1 MDKTLRLILL
11 AVLILVPLIFYQFAG
26 KKGGEPIFLVERDA
40 SDNRPQ
46 IALVFDDLGDSL
58 QEIKDVYSLRI
69 PLTASVIPGLK
80 FSRNVAHIAAR
91 CGYTVFIHLP
101 LDPRDKNAYDSK
113 KLRVISNDLSKREIN
128 SLLAYYLSS
137 IKIAYGAN
145 NHMGSAATEDINLMR
160 IVMKALKERDL
171 VFIDSKTSL
180 DSVACKAAQK
190 EGVDCAV
197 NQGFLDSVDT
207 IAAIDKKIDDLT
219 ALAKEKGKIIVI
231 AHPRPNTFT
240 VLKKKLPELKKEIKF
255 ITAQDYFE

>member
-1 MDKTLRLILL
+1 MDKKLRLILL
-11 AVLILVPLIFYQFAG
+11 AVLILVPLILYYFAG
-26 KKGGEPIFLVERDA
+26 KKSGEPIFLVERNV

-58 QEIKDVYSLRI
+58 QEIKDVYSLKI

-101 LDPRDKNAYDSK
+101 LNPKSKDAYNPK
-113 KLRVISNDLSKREIN
+113 KLRVISGDLSKREIN

-137 IKIAYGAN
+137 IQIAYGAN
-145 NHMGSAATEDINLMR
+145 NHMGSAATEDDKLMR
-160 IVMKALKERDL
+160 AVMQALKERDL

-180 DSVACKAAQK
+180 DSVACKIAQK
-190 EGVDCAV
+190 EGVDCEV
-197 NQGFLDSVDT
+197 NEGFLDSVDT
-207 IAAIDKKIDDLT
+207 VAAIDKKLDDLV
-219 ALAKEKGKIIVI
+219 ALAKERGKIIII
-231 AHPRPNTFT
+231 AHPRPNTFS
-240 VLKKKLPELKKEIKF
+240 VLKKKIPQLKKEIKF